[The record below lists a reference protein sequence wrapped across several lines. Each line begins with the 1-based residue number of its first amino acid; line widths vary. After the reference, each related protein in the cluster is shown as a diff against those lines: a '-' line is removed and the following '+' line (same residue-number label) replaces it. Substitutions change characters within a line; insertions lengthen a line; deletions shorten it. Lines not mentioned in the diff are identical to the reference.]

1 MKRTGPLPRHTRLET
16 RTPLR
21 RSSPLPRGE
30 TPRTRTPIKKRN
42 AKRKGS
48 RFPHRRDPEYCAWIR
63 LFSCPFDRSRMR
75 FDPPE
80 SELGWILLHK
90 ECDGPIECAH
100 VKSRGAGGDDR
111 GNTIP
116 LCRRHHREQHD
127 KGMASFQ
134 RLYGFDLAALAKR
147 LEALSPGSAH
157 PGAPTPTPEGA

>member
-80 SELGWILLHK
+80 SELGWILLH
-90 ECDGPIECAH
+90 ECAH

-127 KGMASFQ
+127 KGMATFQ
-134 RLYGFDLAALAKR
+134 RLYGFDLAASPRNLKR
-147 LEALSPGSAH
+147 VSGVRPPGSAD
-157 PGAPTPTPEGA
+157 PDP